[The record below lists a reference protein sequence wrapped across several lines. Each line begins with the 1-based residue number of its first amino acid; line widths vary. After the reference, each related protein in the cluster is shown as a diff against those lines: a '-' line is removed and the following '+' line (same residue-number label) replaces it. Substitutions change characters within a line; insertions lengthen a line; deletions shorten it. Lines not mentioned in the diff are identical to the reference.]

1 MELCKQIRNVS
12 IHCLGEG
19 EAVKCA
25 QHKLP
30 KHGPCTCDI
39 SVTGELDRNACNQLK
54 EKLGFSPVICFHK
67 PSNDVLFISLLHV
80 ICLSDK
86 GMSVFKN
93 RMTGKI

>member
-25 QHKLP
+25 QHKLLKAGSLYP
-30 KHGPCTCDI
+30 RHKHHR
-39 SVTGELDRNACNQLK
+39 ELDRNACNQLK

-67 PSNDVLFISLLHV
+67 PSNDVHLISLLHV
-80 ICLSDK
+80 ICLSEK